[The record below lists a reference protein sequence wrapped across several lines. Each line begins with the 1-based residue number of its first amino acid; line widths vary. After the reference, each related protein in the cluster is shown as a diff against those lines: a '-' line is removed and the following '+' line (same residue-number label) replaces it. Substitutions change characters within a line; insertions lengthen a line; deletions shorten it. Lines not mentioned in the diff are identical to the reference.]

1 MKKQE
6 ISIKDTTKVFID
18 GKTEARSIALPFRL
32 PDMSSAV
39 IIVTRLKKEDWL
51 PGKEIKSIT
60 INYYDK
66 N

>member
-32 PDMSSAV
+32 PDASSAV
-39 IIVTRLKKEDWL
+39 LIVTRLKKEDWL
-51 PGKEIKSIT
+51 PGKEI
-60 INYYDK
+60 DK
-66 N
+66 IVIHYKHD

>member
-6 ISIKDTTKVFID
+6 ISIKDTTKVFIV

-51 PGKEIKSIT
+51 PGKKIK
-60 INYYDK
+60 
-66 N
+66 